1 MSLVRVAG
9 VLVEIGALQRSLQG
23 IGRGSAALLDA
34 TLAAASRP
42 TAGIGGRVARCTLS
56 QRQRGQAGRLE

>member
-1 MSLVRVAG
+1 MSLERVAG
-9 VLVEIGALQRSLQG
+9 VLVEIGALQRSLHG

-42 TAGIGGRVARCTLS
+42 TAGIGGRVAPSAL
-56 QRQRGQAGRLE
+56 RQRRKAGRLE

>member
-9 VLVEIGALQRSLQG
+9 VLVEIGALQRSLPG
-23 IGRGSAALLDA
+23 VGRGSTALLDA

-42 TAGIGGRVARCTLS
+42 PAGIGGRVAPS
-56 QRQRGQAGRLE
+56 A